1 MKIKY
6 IKYLT
11 LATVMAFASCS
22 KDYLDTYPT
31 DETSPTT
38 VFKTTEMVEMA
49 VNGLAKLM
57 VTQHI
62 SQGFNGEGTIKM
74 YYGEYAGNNF
84 RVNLPGWG
92 PIINGAY
99 FDNTTSIYDY
109 YPWHY
114 YYMLITN
121 ANQIIDQVDAAE
133 GNDAKKKQL
142 KAQALGYRAYSY
154 TMLAQLY
161 GYRWDDSNNGAQE
174 CLILRRSMNDPIS
187 MPLSSLSEVYKA
199 IYEDLDQAITL
210 AQASGLDRKKFFEMN
225 QDVYHAIYA
234 RAALAKKDYPTAE
247 KHAALAKANYRLM
260 NEAEYKSGFSN
271 PTDEWIWGSYGAS
284 DEQLHFYAYHAYI
297 AYNSSAS
304 AVRVYPKRISKELF
318 DQIPDTDIR
327 KGLFLDPKEYEGEY
341 SLTTGE
347 VEKPETSK
355 MDKDTRAKYPELRSD
370 ALVAAY
376 MQFKIKANDM
386 PGVGN
391 INHFR
396 SSEMYLIEAE
406 AQYFQQN
413 YAAAKATLTEL
424 NKTSGRDTAYDNSA
438 LTDAELFKQIV
449 NYRGLELWGEGFDWF
464 DMKRWNLDIDRKEG
478 GKGGNYVSSLAVKIP
493 ANIGHKWT
501 WKTPAREV
509 DYNSELK

>member
-74 YYGEYAGNNF
+74 YYGEYSGNNF
-84 RVNLPGWG
+84 RVNLPGWA
-92 PIINGAY
+92 PIINGVY
-99 FDNTTSIYDY
+99 FDNTTSVYDY

-133 GNDAKKKQL
+133 GSDAKKKQL

-161 GYRWDDSNNGAQE
+161 GHRWDDSNNGAQE
-174 CLILRRSMNDPIS
+174 CLILRRSMNDPVS
-187 MPLSSLSEVYKA
+187 MPLSSLAEVYKA
-199 IYEDLDQAITL
+199 IYEDLDQALVL
-210 AQASGLDRKKFFEMN
+210 ADASGLDRKKFFEMN

-247 KHAALAKANYRLM
+247 K
-260 NEAEYKSGFSN
+260 
-271 PTDEWIWGSYGAS
+271 TCC
-284 DEQLHFYAYHAYI
+284 
-297 AYNSSAS
+297 
-304 AVRVYPKRISKELF
+304 IS
-318 DQIPDTDIR
+318 
-327 KGLFLDPKEYEGEY
+327 
-341 SLTTGE
+341 
-347 VEKPETSK
+347 TSK
-355 MDKDTRAKYPELRSD
+355 LS
-370 ALVAAY
+370 
-376 MQFKIKANDM
+376 
-386 PGVGN
+386 
-391 INHFR
+391 
-396 SSEMYLIEAE
+396 
-406 AQYFQQN
+406 
-413 YAAAKATLTEL
+413 L
-424 NKTSGRDTAYDNSA
+424 N
-438 LTDAELFKQIV
+438 E
-449 NYRGLELWGEGFDWF
+449 
-464 DMKRWNLDIDRKEG
+464 
-478 GKGGNYVSSLAVKIP
+478 
-493 ANIGHKWT
+493 
-501 WKTPAREV
+501 
-509 DYNSELK
+509 